1 MITLQTTV
9 FVPGVQGRD
18 ILEFLDGC
26 DDAAYQQW
34 WPGTHLQFH
43 AVRRTP
49 GTVGSTF
56 VMDEWVG
63 SRRLRLK
70 GVVTRYE
77 PGRHFAAQ
85 LKKGVPLPAHLEID
99 TDDEADGVLLTHT
112 LRAGFHGV
120 GRALDPLLRLFVN
133 AKFQR
138 DMDAHA
144 KAEFARLG
152 ELLQQRQAASA

>member
-18 ILEFLDGC
+18 ILEFLERC
-26 DDAAYQQW
+26 DDADYQQW

-43 AVRRTP
+43 AVRRAP

-56 VMDEWVG
+56 LMDEWIG
-63 SRRLRLK
+63 ARRLRMK

-77 PGRHFAAQ
+77 PGRHFAAR
-85 LKKGVPLPAHLEID
+85 LKKGVPLPARLEID
-99 TDDEADGVLLTHT
+99 TDDEADGVVLTHT

-120 GRALDPLLRLFVN
+120 GRALDPLLRLVFDE
-133 AKFQR
+133 KFQR

-144 KAEFARLG
+144 KAEFTRLG
-152 ELLQQRQAASA
+152 VLLQARQAASA